1 MLVILT
7 RLFIIYFI
15 TVFSF
20 RVMGKRQVGELQL
33 SELVC
38 AIFISELATL
48 PVGNKSTP
56 LIYGIIPIVFLLSS
70 EVLISF
76 LSTKVPFIKR
86 IFDSAPDIIIDKG
99 ELKPKALSK
108 TRMTVEELL
117 SELRLQGAPNIENVY
132 YAILEANGRLSIV
145 LKADAQPLS
154 PNDCKIKADECGIDH
169 ALIIDGKINTSALDA
184 VQRDEKW
191 LLKEIKK
198 NGYQKPEDIFLF
210 ILDDGGNIFITRRN
224 T

>member
-1 MLVILT
+1 
-7 RLFIIYFI
+7 
-15 TVFSF
+15 
-20 RVMGKRQVGELQL
+20 MGKRQVGEMQL

-48 PVGNKSTP
+48 PVGNKSIP
-56 LIYGIIPIVFLLSS
+56 LIYGIIPIAFLLSC

-76 LSTKVPFIKR
+76 LSTKLPFIKR

-117 SELRLQGAPNIENVY
+117 SELRLQGAPNIENIY
-132 YAILEANGRLSIV
+132 YAILEANGKLSIV
-145 LKADAQPLS
+145 LKSDNQPLC
-154 PNDCKIKADECGIDH
+154 PKDCNISTSESGIDH
-169 ALIIDGKINTSALDA
+169 AIIIDGKINACALNA
-184 VQRDEKW
+184 VQRNEKW

-198 NGYQKPEDIFLF
+198 QGYKSVDEIFLF
-210 ILDDGGNIFITRRN
+210 VLDDGGNIFITRRN
-224 T
+224 K